1 MVENLEKNT
10 IYNIDCNEAVELL
23 DAFGGGGCVQN
34 FCIVTDPPYN
44 VGYHYEDYDDN
55 MEESAYYSM
64 LSRIIGKR
72 PAVILHYPEALHK
85 LSIAIGKAPDR
96 VVSWIYNSNTGR
108 QHRDIAFYG
117 VKPDFSKV
125 PQPYKNATDRR
136 IMERIAAGKFC
147 KMYDWF
153 VEDQIK
159 NVQKEK
165 MKIDHPCVIPLA
177 VMDKIVRLLP
187 ENLTIIDPFCGTG
200 TTCIAA
206 KKNGRDFIGMERS
219 SKYFELAKRRL
230 NEETAQTSLF

>member
-1 MVENLEKNT
+1 M
-10 IYNIDCNEAVELL
+10 
-23 DAFGGGGCVQN
+23 QN

-55 MEESAYYSM
+55 MEESSYYSM

-72 PAVILHYPEALHK
+72 PAVILHYPEALH
-85 LSIAIGKAPDR
+85 
-96 VVSWIYNSNTGR
+96 N
-108 QHRDIAFYG
+108 G

-136 IMERIAAGKFC
+136 IMERIADGKFC

-230 NEETAQTSLF
+230 SEETAQTSLF